1 MQLGLYKDLTEARSP
16 GHKFIQVQSDAL
28 LNLKIRS
35 FTNPKVIYRNRGLST
50 CTDGNPSK

>member
-28 LNLKIRS
+28 LNLKICS
-35 FTNPKVIYRNRGLST
+35 FTNPKVL
-50 CTDGNPSK
+50 